1 MIRILRRGPDG
12 SLDRDDRPDSKA
24 LEFAADDRIWVDMLR
39 PNEAEQQVLTRVF
52 HFHPLAVE
60 DALVD
65 THHPKIDEYPD
76 YLYIV
81 IHSVN
86 YLESD
91 ECFVTAEVDVF
102 LGKNFLVTIHD
113 EHKRSI
119 DYAYQRICEEP
130 RLMDCPDRL
139 LHAIL
144 DRMVDNFFPELEK
157 LDDRIDRLETATIQR
172 PDRQLLNDIFQ
183 IKRDV
188 SHLKRIVAPQRE
200 VFNRL
205 SRDETQF
212 IAPATRLYFRDI
224 YDNLFRMTDIA
235 DSYRDLLTG
244 MLDAYLSSVSNNL
257 NEVMKVL
264 TILTTVFIPF
274 TAVSG
279 IFGMN
284 FPYIPGAAS
293 KWGFYGAIVFMV
305 VLSSAMLYWFRKRRW
320 F

>member
-1 MIRILRRGPDG
+1 MIRILCRRSDG
-12 SLDRDDRPDSKA
+12 SLERGDRSDSKT
-24 LEFAADDRIWVDMLR
+24 LEFSSEDKIWVDLMQ
-39 PNEAEQQVLTRVF
+39 PTEAEQQILTRVF

-60 DALVD
+60 DALIDVL
-65 THHPKIDEYPD
+65 HPKIDEYPD

-81 IHSVN
+81 VHSVN
-86 YLESD
+86 YQESGQ
-91 ECFVTAEVDVF
+91 CFVTSEVDIF
-102 LGKNFLVTIHD
+102 IGRNFLVTLH
-113 EHKRSI
+113 EEQKRSV

-130 RLMDCPDRL
+130 RLLENPDRL

-157 LDDRIDRLETATIQR
+157 LDERIDRIESATVQK
-172 PDRQLLNDIFQ
+172 PDRKLLNDIFQ
-183 IKRDV
+183 LKRDV
-188 SHLKRIVAPQRE
+188 SHLKRIVSPQRE

-205 SRDETQF
+205 SRDECPF
-212 IAPATRLYFRDI
+212 ISPATRLYFRDI

-244 MLDAYLSSVSNNL
+244 ILDAYLSSVSNNL

-264 TILTTVFIPF
+264 TILTTVFLPF

-279 IFGMN
+279 ILGMN
-284 FPYIPGAAS
+284 FEHIPAAAS
-293 KWGFYGAIVFMV
+293 KWGFFGAIGLMF
-305 VLSSAMLYWFRKRRW
+305 VLSFVMLYWFRKRKW